1 VRQDVLQQDGIW
13 NEQANLLLFD
23 HSVHR
28 HTSATK
34 LIPPGFITSSDPFS
48 LPAQKGLVFGL
59 WPGCAHV
66 VAYLACHKLGYHY
79 KSKNQFGD
87 GLVPGKNDHLS
98 FHLQQ
103 WLWHLE
109 VGWMPWYS
117 FFHLHIN
124 GHLCVTVTHLFASLE
139 LLMAAKKKERYISD
153 PSDAAV
159 KVLKD
164 DQPCQNCHQRKGT
177 RADKYIV
184 DLICPVTKRHT

>member
-1 VRQDVLQQDGIW
+1 MNKPTCCCLTIVYIDTLQPLSWYPLD
-13 NEQANLLLFD
+13 LLLVQIPSHCPLRKVSYLD
-23 HSVHR
+23 YGLGVHTWL
-28 HTSATK
+28 HN
-34 LIPPGFITSSDPFS
+34 
-48 LPAQKGLVFGL
+48 
-59 WPGCAHV
+59 
-66 VAYLACHKLGYHY
+66 LACHKLGYHY

-164 DQPCQNCHQRKGT
+164 DQACQNCHQRKGT